1 MAEDKKAQE
10 EVYGISTSVEDP
22 ARVIGGYGETIKR
35 HGAKTK
41 EVQNADL
48 FAAIEETKIERWSKE
63 SLHLYF
69 CIFVAFCCACA
80 NGYDGSLMGSIL
92 AMDHYQNVFKTGMDG
107 PKVSVVTSL
116 YTVGSIVCTPISAI
130 ISDRLG
136 RRKCMF
142 IGGWVIIIG
151 SIVITTAMT
160 LPQFVVGRFILGLG
174 IQIMVVSAPAYAVEI
189 SPPHWRGR
197 AVGFYNCGWFGGSIP
212 AAALTYGT
220 NFIDNNYSWRIP
232 FICQCFACII
242 VIISVWFIPESPRWL
257 IANGRNEEA
266 EAFLVK
272 YHGNGDPNAR
282 LVRLEI
288 EEMKEGIRIDGID
301 KRWWDYRPFITTKSG
316 RWRFAQVI
324 MISVFGQ
331 WSGNGLGY
339 FNATIFKAI
348 GYESSATQLLLNLVN
363 SIVSAVGALT
373 AVFFT
378 DKMRRRPVLIFGTLA
393 CAIALGINAG
403 ILQEVAN
410 TGVIGK
416 TKGKAALAFY
426 YLFNVVFSFT
436 YTPLQGVIPAEALE
450 TTTRSKGLALSGFM
464 VSSISF
470 ISQFATPIGLANIS
484 TNYFWIFVG
493 WDVVESIFW
502 YFFCV
507 ESQGRTLEQLEWVY
521 QQPNPVK
528 ASLNVDKI
536 VVQEDG
542 TITEKIEADA

>member
-1 MAEDKKAQE
+1 MSDDKKADE
-10 EVYGISTSVEDP
+10 GVYGISSGIEDP
-22 ARVIGGYGETIKR
+22 ARVIGGYGETTKR
-35 HGAKTK
+35 LGAKTK

-151 SIVITTAMT
+151 AVIITSAMT
-160 LPQFVVGRFILGLG
+160 LPQFVVGRFVLGVG

-212 AAALTYGT
+212 AAAITYV
-220 NFIDNNYSWRIP
+220 FCLYYCHY
-232 FICQCFACII
+232 ICLVYPQ
-242 VIISVWFIPESPRWL
+242 SPRWL

-288 EEMKEGIRIDGID
+288 EEMKEGIRVDGID
-301 KRWWDYRPFITTKSG
+301 KRWWDYRPFILTKSG

-348 GYESSATQLLLNLVN
+348 GYESSSTQLLLNLVN
-363 SIVSAVGALT
+363 SIISAVGALT
-373 AVFFT
+373 AVYFT
-378 DKMRRRPVLIFGTLA
+378 DRMRRRPVLIFGTLA

-410 TGVIGK
+410 TGFISK
-416 TKGKAALAFY
+416 NKGKAALAFY

-542 TITEKIEADA
+542 TVTEKIEADA

>member
-1 MAEDKKAQE
+1 MSDDKKADE
-10 EVYGISTSVEDP
+10 EVYGISSSVEDS
-22 ARVIGGYGETIKR
+22 AQVTGGFGETFKR
-35 HGAKTK
+35 HGVKAK

-48 FAAIEETKIERWSKE
+48 FTAIEETKIKRWSKE
-63 SLHLYF
+63 SIHLYY

-107 PKVSVVTSL
+107 SKVSLVTSL
-116 YTVGSIVCTPISAI
+116 YTVGSIVCTPVSAI

-151 SIVITTAMT
+151 SVIITSAMT
-160 LPQFVVGRFILGLG
+160 LAQFVVGRFVLGVG

-212 AAALTYGT
+212 AAAITYGT
-220 NFIDNNYSWRIP
+220 NYIDNNFQWRIP
-232 FICQCFACII
+232 FICQCLACVI

-266 EAFLVK
+266 EAFLAK

-301 KRWWDYRPFITTKSG
+301 KRWWDYRPFILTKSG
-316 RWRFAQVI
+316 RWRFAQVA
-324 MISVFGQ
+324 MISIFGQ

-348 GYESSATQLLLNLVN
+348 GYEASSTQLLLNLVN

-373 AVFFT
+373 AVHFT
-378 DKMRRRPVLIFGTLA
+378 DRMRRRPVLIFGTLA
-393 CAIALGINAG
+393 CAVTLGINAG

-410 TGVIGK
+410 TGFIGK
-416 TKGKAALAFY
+416 NKGKAALAFY

-450 TTTRSKGLALSGFM
+450 TTTRAKGLALSGFM

-470 ISQFATPIGLANIS
+470 VSQFATPIGLQNIS

-493 WDVVESIFW
+493 WDVIEAVFW

-528 ASLNVDKI
+528 ASQNVDKI
-536 VVQEDG
+536 VIREDG
-542 TITEKIEADA
+542 TVTEKIEADA